1 MAKNMYAS
9 DIAADFGKS
18 TAKEIAADKQSW
30 QGGEGWSEAQFFGNP
45 ERGYEATG
53 SLKEGWKLGLDGIPY
68 NAALSNLGGLLGGLG
83 RGRGGSGNNVD
94 YAWDDYNRQMSLLD
108 KIGEM
113 SAGYSTYGT
122 LGDTV
127 VDYEGKKITQTLS
140 PELQAQYD
148 ALLGGATTS
157 RERAA
162 AMGADPYQMQQYL
175 YDQNLALKQ
184 PAQEQLR
191 TQTQEA
197 LAAKGM
203 LGSTGGA
210 GLYGQVEESIQRSN
224 AQDFADAMAQSQQ
237 MLDLERAR
245 GQQDLSTATAM
256 GGLQIPFMESGRAYG
271 QGTRIGN
278 VEGVSGASANIANQL
293 ATKDYGKRK
302 GLWDMMGGGG
312 GGGGGLFGSLLS
324 GIFT

>member
-1 MAKNMYAS
+1 MATTAEQQRQNAIHIANAANMERAYEQEAYGGMRDARWQFG
-9 DIAADFGKS
+9 DIGKGTS
-18 TAKEIAADKQSW
+18 TYGQ
-30 QGGEGWSEAQFFGNP
+30 
-45 ERGYEATG
+45 
-53 SLKEGWKLGLDGIPY
+53 KEGMLKIP
-68 NAALSNLGGLLGGLG
+68 LGGG
-83 RGRGGSGNNVD
+83 RRGGDNVGF
-94 YAWDDYNRQMSLLD
+94 AWDDYNRQMALMD

-127 VDYEGKKITQTLS
+127 VDYAGKKVTQTLS
-140 PELQAQYD
+140 PELQAHFD
-148 ALLGGATTS
+148 ALLGRSTAS

-162 AMGADPYQMQQYL
+162 AMGADPYEMQQYL

-224 AQDFADAMAQSQQ
+224 AQDFADAMAQSQS
-237 MLDLERAR
+237 MLDMERAR
-245 GQQDLSTATAM
+245 GSQDLSTAMAM
-256 GGLQIPFMESGRAYG
+256 GGAQVPFMESGRMYG
-271 QGTRIGN
+271 QGTHTKN
-278 VEGVSGASANIANQL
+278 VEGVSGASRNIFGQQAMQSL
-293 ATKDYGKRK
+293 GRAKQKQGI
-302 GLWDMMGGGG
+302 WDMLLGGGG
-312 GGGGGLFGSLLS
+312 GGILGGLFG
-324 GIFT
+324 